1 MRSLAIVL
9 ILLLLLALVIG
20 GIGCISCT
28 SGLAKVEDIYASRPN
43 LDLGVAL
50 SPTGPTEAEKQYV
63 VDLYEKDELRAS
75 AIISWSVAELD
86 DNKTKTVHFPLTSE
100 EFWRYCQKDVRH
112 IFSVKVH
119 E

>member
-9 ILLLLLALVIG
+9 VLLLLLPLVIG

-28 SGLAKVEDIYASRPN
+28 SGLAKVEDIYASRPS

-50 SPTGPTEAEKQYV
+50 SPTGSTEAEKQYV
-63 VDLYEKDELRAS
+63 VDLYEKGELRAS
-75 AIISWSVAELD
+75 GIISWSVAELD
-86 DNKTKTVHFPLTSE
+86 DKETKTVHFPLTSD
-100 EFWRYCQKDVRH
+100 EFWSYCQKDVSD